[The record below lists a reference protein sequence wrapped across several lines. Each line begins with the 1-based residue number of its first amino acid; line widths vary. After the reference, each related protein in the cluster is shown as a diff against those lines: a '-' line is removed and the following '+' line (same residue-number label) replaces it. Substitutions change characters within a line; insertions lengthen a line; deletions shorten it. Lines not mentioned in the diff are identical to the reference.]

1 VFPATLFDYNGVLVD
16 DELVHLDAFREV
28 LEPLGISVTEADYW
42 DKYLG
47 YDDAGAF
54 RAMLSDAQR
63 PFSDEDVS
71 KLVDAKRP
79 VYMARARSG
88 LRFFGGAAEIVQRR
102 AAQGPVGIVSGA
114 LHSEI
119 ELGLELLGVRK
130 DVAFIVS
137 AEAASAS
144 KPDPAGYLL
153 AKGLLAEAIGE
164 EAAARAL
171 VVEDSMAGIEAA
183 LSAGL
188 ACAAVAHSYSG
199 DELRAAGADFVASNL
214 LGLTD
219 EALADLYS
227 RLYA

>member
-1 VFPATLFDYNGVLVD
+1 MFPATLFDYNGVLVD

-47 YDDAGAF
+47 FDDAGAF
-54 RAMLSDAQR
+54 RAMLSDAGR
-63 PFSDEDVS
+63 AFSDDDVS
-71 KLVDAKRP
+71 KLIDAKRP
-79 VYMARARSG
+79 VYMARARGG

-130 DVAFIVS
+130 EVAFIVS

-153 AKGLLAEAIGE
+153 VKGLLAEAIGE
-164 EAAARAL
+164 KAAAQAL

-188 ACAAVAHSYSG
+188 VCAAVAHSYSG